1 MGCKRPRHKSR
12 SHRPWEVPNTQSI
25 FSKRSWIHQMRSL
38 CWPLTVKHSSK
49 CFARNRLRSRKLWCW
64 ARAIVAGQ
72 ARACL
77 CWTALAAG
85 FSCLSGT
92 AIKIQSW
99 KAAIGWYL
107 LGPSSAKSSK
117 MSPLLPTWAAVRR
130 SAHTATAIDERPSA
144 VLLQHF

>member
-1 MGCKRPRHKSR
+1 MGCKRPRHKSH
-12 SHRPWEVPNTQSI
+12 SHQHWEVPSTQSM
-25 FSKRSWIHQMRSL
+25 FSKRSWTHQMRSL

-49 CFARNRLRSRKLWCW
+49 YFAGNRLTSRKRWCW
-64 ARAIVAGQ
+64 ARAIAAGQ

-77 CWTALAAG
+77 CWTVLAAG
-85 FSCLSGT
+85 FSCLRGIAT
-92 AIKIQSW
+92 RIQSW

-117 MSPLLPTWAAVRR
+117 MSPLLPTRAAVRR
-130 SAHTATAIDERPSA
+130 SALTATAIDERPSA